1 MKIGRVPVSLAR
13 WRAFRLF
20 SVAPLPKFN
29 WFASKLN
36 SIHIYSHT
44 HMHIY
49 IYVCLSRFD
58 FWDFKGIL
66 AFRQISSTKLHL
78 YNLSIF
84 VASLFPFS
92 FSSFFSNLEQF
103 SSYLTARYI
112 QTDSYQ
118 LRKVGIFS
126 CAWPWSLTSYN
137 YKPLRFLFQW
147 PQIAGNE
154 IASTYWLGIFT

>member
-49 IYVCLSRFD
+49 IYMYVYIGSAFGISKEFWLFVKFFQRNFIYIIFQFLSLHSFP
-58 FWDFKGIL
+58 FLSLPF
-66 AFRQISSTKLHL
+66 FQISSSFHRIWLHD
-78 YNLSIF
+78 IF
-84 VASLFPFS
+84 RRIHTNYVKWEYSLALDLEAWLRTITNRFV
-92 FSSFFSNLEQF
+92 FFSNDRR
-103 SSYLTARYI
+103 SPAT
-112 QTDSYQ
+112 
-118 LRKVGIFS
+118 K
-126 CAWPWSLTSYN
+126 
-137 YKPLRFLFQW
+137 
-147 PQIAGNE
+147 
-154 IASTYWLGIFT
+154 